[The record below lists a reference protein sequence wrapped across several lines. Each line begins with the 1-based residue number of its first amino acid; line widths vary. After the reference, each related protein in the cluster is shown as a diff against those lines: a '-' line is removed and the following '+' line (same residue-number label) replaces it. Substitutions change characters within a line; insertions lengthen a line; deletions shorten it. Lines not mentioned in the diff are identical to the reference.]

1 MANNNFVEFEL
12 SGGYFKTSHLR
23 DENGKKLFVD
33 AESAKKAGLPEN
45 TDRIVRWKDGT
56 PIGSIELS
64 EKGNRVF
71 RISADETA
79 IIEGLGYHEFVT
91 SPFSKSVAPKLIMRD
106 LSKVNDERDSKREK
120 RKIVD
125 TIFVNMNEDDIAD
138 LAMVLGYS
146 LADADDKIF
155 QLKDKNPDAFL
166 SHFKEPFKKP
176 NTNFYTAKLKEETQ
190 VGAVLKRAILAK
202 VVEVKAGSISFEDEM
217 IGTDFNV
224 AVNNLMDTTKQGKN
238 NILSLIKAKLAQ

>member
-1 MANNNFVEFEL
+1 MVNSNVVEFEL

-23 DENGKKLFVD
+23 DKNGKKLFVD
-33 AESAKKAGLPEN
+33 AESAKKAGLPDN

-56 PIGSIELS
+56 PIGAIELS

-125 TIFVNMNEDDIAD
+125 TVYVNLNEDEIAD
-138 LAMVLGYS
+138 LASVLGYS
-146 LADADDKIF
+146 LVDADEKLF

-166 SHFKEPFKKP
+166 SYFKEPFKKG
-176 NTNFYTAKLKEETQ
+176 NFYTAKLKEDTQ
-190 VGAVLKRAILAK
+190 VSAVLKRGILAK
-202 VVEVKAGSISFEDEM
+202 AVTVKAGSILFEDEM
-217 IGTDFNV
+217 IGTDFNS
-224 AVNNLMDTTKQGKN
+224 AVNNLMDTSKQGKN
-238 NILSLIKAKLAQ
+238 NILSLIKAKIAQ

>member
-1 MANNNFVEFEL
+1 MQN
-12 SGGYFKTSHLR
+12 R
-23 DENGKKLFVD
+23 Q
-33 AESAKKAGLPEN
+33 KKAGLPEN

-56 PIGSIELS
+56 PIGAIELS

-106 LSKVNDERDSKREK
+106 LSKVNDERDNKREK

-125 TIFVNMNEDDIAD
+125 TVFVNLSEEEIAD
-138 LAMVLGYS
+138 LASVLGYS
-146 LADADDKIF
+146 MADADEKLF
-155 QLKDKNPDAFL
+155 HLKDKNPDAFL
-166 SHFKEPFKKP
+166 SYFKEPIKKG
-176 NTNFYTAKLKEETQ
+176 NFYTAKLKEDTQ
-190 VGAVLKRAILAK
+190 VSAVLKRGILAK
-202 VVEVKAGSISFEDEM
+202 VVTTKAGSVLFEDEM
-217 IGTDFNV
+217 IGTDFNS
-224 AVNNLMDTTKQGKN
+224 AVNNLMDTSKQGKN